1 MVVDVFPVRVG
12 GNNKCVLALGKTHGQ
27 FVAPP
32 FLTVYILDTSV
43 LFVMNIYIIIV
54 IFLCQDGFV
63 MLQQPHLR
71 PPDNRKGVSH
81 GQNC

>member
-43 LFVMNIYIIIV
+43 LFVMKYV
-54 IFLCQDGFV
+54 
-63 MLQQPHLR
+63 
-71 PPDNRKGVSH
+71 
-81 GQNC
+81 